1 MKAFYEAHM
10 GQSLTIRRT
19 YRSLNTFFMENC
31 TKETFIAATMTSP
44 RVFGASSFNYVFYN
58 MIPILHGG
66 RGGIQSLE
74 FYREAFP
81 TFHSYYHIWALGS
94 FYRSQSLA
102 NLTLY
107 NPTPNIEAIGY
118 ALYVHYFFPFILTG
132 MVLFIA
138 MVGAIVITKYHRTE
152 SKRQEAYAQIFTTGA
167 VKKINPPFF

>member
-1 MKAFYEAHM
+1 MKDFYDAHM

-19 YRSLNTFFMENC
+19 YRSLDYFFMENC
-31 TKETFIAATMTSP
+31 TRETFIAATMTGP
-44 RVFGASSFNYVFYN
+44 KVFGTSSFNYVFYH
-58 MIPILHGG
+58 MIPILYAGK
-66 RGGIQSLE
+66 GGIQSLE

-81 TFHSYYHIWALGS
+81 TFHLYFRVWALAG
-94 FYRSQSLA
+94 FYRSQALA

-167 VKKINPPFF
+167 VRKIKTPFF